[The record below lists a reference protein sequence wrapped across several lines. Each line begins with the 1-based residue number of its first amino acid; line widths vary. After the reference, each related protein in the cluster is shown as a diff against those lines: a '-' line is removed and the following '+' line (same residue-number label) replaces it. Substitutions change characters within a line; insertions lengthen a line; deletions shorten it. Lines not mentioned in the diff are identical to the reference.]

1 MWNLWCIYLKCLDT
15 FAENGSQIKGI
26 SLRRHQLPH
35 SLMNLNSQPL
45 QHEPEI
51 NTTKTH
57 KAQTLQLMKGI
68 PGQEV
73 WGGPLWSG
81 KLTCGVCRNIQDGLQ
96 QFHVFNVVDVNGLLQ
111 AHQQPLQSHTPI
123 SAPGRLEKRPT
134 RPKSLLFPMSPN
146 SIRSLKEEE
155 SGWSSWRLR
164 LCTCTC
170 VWLCVHTLPSTCPGA
185 ENTRP
190 LGIEI
195 LFFFFCTFPSP

>member
-123 SAPGRLEKRPT
+123 SGSGRLEKRPT
-134 RPKSLLFPMSPN
+134 RPKSLLFPMSPT
-146 SIRSLKEEE
+146 RFEV
-155 SGWSSWRLR
+155 WRKKNLDDQAEDYVYVPAR
-164 LCTCTC
+164 VCGY
-170 VWLCVHTLPSTCPGA
+170 VYIHYHPPAQEQKTLD
-185 ENTRP
+185 
-190 LGIEI
+190 L
-195 LFFFFCTFPSP
+195 